1 MLLSCLVVLRWGSS
15 LWTCVNSRVHVAQ
28 NASTD
33 QRSLPVFPG
42 RGTVRKR
49 HAKNS
54 SCFSSSG
61 IYDQSQASE
70 FLFICTLHVIEG
82 PEHAC

>member
-54 SCFSSSG
+54 CRVGYESRCAVHIWG
-61 IYDQSQASE
+61 
-70 FLFICTLHVIEG
+70 
-82 PEHAC
+82 